1 MESIKDIENQSQTDD
16 CENQSQTRYHGY
28 QPFLSSTAAS
38 VKVTLSRRSSA
49 SSSRSCSSFFLIS
62 SIGSGS
68 PAKSSL
74 RKRSRSCL
82 TSSINTR
89 VVSSRSVA
97 DFRLVSERRRAIIA
111 CTSVASDKRFA
122 DWLLRLG

>member
-1 MESIKDIENQSQTDD
+1 MEPVEDIEDQGETDD
-16 CENQSQTRYHGY
+16 CENQIQTRYHAY

-38 VKVTLSRRSSA
+38 VRVTLSRRSNA
-49 SSSRSCSSFFLIS
+49 SSRRSCSSFFLIS

-68 PAKSSL
+68 PAKSSP
-74 RKRSRSCL
+74 RKRSRSCV
-82 TSSINTR
+82 TSSISTR

-111 CTSVASDKRFA
+111 CTSVASDRRFA